1 MDLVVNGMSVFHT
14 CRHSTTM
21 SPFKSGVCTT
31 VSVKEVAERLIKQLE
46 YVVAV
51 LILSV

>member
-1 MDLVVNGMSVFHT
+1 
-14 CRHSTTM
+14 M